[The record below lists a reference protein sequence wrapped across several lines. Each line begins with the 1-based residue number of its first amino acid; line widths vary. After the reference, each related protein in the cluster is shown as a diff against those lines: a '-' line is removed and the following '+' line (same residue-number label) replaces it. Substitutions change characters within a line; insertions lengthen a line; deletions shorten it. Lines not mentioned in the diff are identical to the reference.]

1 MIGLPPS
8 VKIYLATAPVDMRKG
23 MDGLMG
29 LVRSAW
35 RQDPYSGHLFVFV
48 SRSSDRVK
56 ILFWDHGGFVLYC
69 KRLERGRFRV
79 PSINPRVQ
87 TVSLSAVDLTMLLE
101 GIDFSRV
108 RRPVPWMPPV
118 WDSAFPPMNLP
129 PHEKK

>member
-48 SRSSDRVK
+48 SRAADRVK
-56 ILFWDHGGFVLYC
+56 ILFWDRGGFVLYC

-79 PSINPRVQ
+79 PPVSPQAR
-87 TVSLSAVDLTMLLE
+87 TVTLSAADLSMLLE

-108 RRPVPWMPPV
+108 RRPVPWMPPL
-118 WDSAFPPMNLP
+118 WTTPFPSPVAP
-129 PHEKK
+129 GPERK